1 LLADMELRHLR
12 YFVAVAEAQ
21 NLSLAAQRL
30 VITQSAL
37 RRQLYDLQEKL
48 GISLWRHFS
57 SRIALTAAGQVFY
70 HRAREVL
77 AAAEAAVGEAR
88 SVAHATVNRVRFG
101 QYGALWTD
109 YHARALRRFA
119 RRYPDVQLEQVDA
132 KPAELIAALGR
143 GTIDIALLD
152 AVALTGPGDQAHRR
166 LATFPAILAMG
177 TGNPLAKRRSYA
189 LAELRDAA
197 WVTWDERAFPGRKNL
212 LLEAAKLA
220 GFEPRIRCEVDSVA
234 ALIGQVTASDAIGYV
249 LPLTRKL
256 PHAGVAFAALNPVA
270 INFELAVAW
279 RREADHADRLEVLA
293 QLLAATPPAKRRRL

>member
-1 LLADMELRHLR
+1 LLDGMELRHLR

-37 RRQLYDLQEKL
+37 RRQLHVLQDKL

-101 QYGALWTD
+101 QYGALWID
-109 YHARALRRFA
+109 YYATALRRFA
-119 RRYPDVQLEQVDA
+119 RQFPGVQLEYVDA
-132 KPAELIAALGR
+132 KPAELIAALEC
-143 GTIDIALLD
+143 GTIDIALLNAAAL
-152 AVALTGPGDQAHRR
+152 AVPGVWAHRR
-166 LATFPAILAMG
+166 LATFPAFLAMG

-189 LAELRDAA
+189 LAELREAT
-197 WVTWDERAFPGRKNL
+197 WVTWDERAFPGRKDL
-212 LLEAAKLA
+212 LLEAAQRA
-220 GFEPRIRCEVDSVA
+220 GFEPRIQCEVDSVA
-234 ALIGQVTASDAIGYV
+234 ALIGQVTTSDAIGYV

-256 PHAGVAFAALNPVA
+256 PHAGVAFAALHPAA

-279 RREADHADRLEVLA
+279 RSEADHADRLEVLA
-293 QLLAATPPAKRRRL
+293 ELLAATPPAKGRQA